1 MKSTNDR
8 VGFIEKVGYGLG
20 DTASNF
26 YFQMFM
32 IYLTFYYTD
41 IFGISPAAVGTM
53 LLVTRIWDTFNDPL
67 MGIIA
72 DRTRT
77 KWGKF
82 RPYLIWMVIPFAVI
96 GVFTFTTP
104 DISYNGKIIYAYITY
119 TLMMMA
125 YTAINIPYSAL
136 MGVISPNSLVRTSLS
151 SYRFVLAMVGTFI
164 VQGATLPMVKFFGQG
179 DQQKGFQMAMVV
191 YAIAAIILFVIT
203 FATTK
208 ERVQPPKEQKSN
220 LKEDLKDLLANKP
233 WLILFVIG
241 IFTLSNISIRS
252 ASIVYYFK
260 YYVGNEDLS
269 SLFMVLGTA
278 GVIVG
283 VMLTEPLSKRFGKRN
298 LYMFLMGLTAILTAA
313 FYLVP
318 KEQIVA
324 VFALHIIISTVMGPT
339 APLIWAMYADTADY
353 SEWKSGR
360 RATGLVFSAA
370 TFAQKFG
377 WTIGGAIG
385 GWLLAYYGFKANVE
399 QTAETQNGIR
409 LMISIIPAIGAL
421 LSTLTVRFYKLDDQL
436 MKTIEIELKERKE
449 NE

>member
-436 MKTIEIELKERKE
+436 MKTIEIELKERKK